1 MLPSE
6 FQDRRFQPLTHSSV
20 FKYNW
25 QQLLAGR
32 LVTIL
37 GSIAAFWCVL
47 SPNCH
52 QNFRVSRPPPS
63 LNRDL
68 YAYNAWLQRLLN
80 IPATSGLSPY
90 QRLARSDAMQQCDAA
105 CAGKRPRFQPSF
117 KLLQGQLLDRS
128 SAGRFCSYKRRGR
141 SYDSFPRL

>member
-1 MLPSE
+1 MPLFYWFFDICRRRRDLNPRDPFE
-6 FQDRRFQPLTHSSV
+6 PNGFQDRRFQPLTHSSV

-63 LNRDL
+63 FNRDL
-68 YAYNAWLQRLLN
+68 YAYNAWLQRL
-80 IPATSGLSPY
+80 
-90 QRLARSDAMQQCDAA
+90 RS
-105 CAGKRPRFQPSF
+105 
-117 KLLQGQLLDRS
+117 KLVTNGTNCLKHFMASTGVKS
-128 SAGRFCSYKRRGR
+128 C
-141 SYDSFPRL
+141 